1 MGRLAAAAATSAEAQ
16 QREARR
22 APTYNVA
29 GMQLQLTSDE
39 FQVLRDLL
47 SRELGNVKEEV
58 YRTDSPE
65 YKRLVKV
72 REASILSLLAK
83 LQDNTARA

>member
-1 MGRLAAAAATSAEAQ
+1 
-16 QREARR
+16 
-22 APTYNVA
+22 
-29 GMQLQLTSDE
+29 MQLQLTSDE
-39 FQVLRDLL
+39 LEVLRDLL

-72 REASILSLLAK
+72 REANILSLLAK
-83 LQDNTARA
+83 LQDNAARA

>member
-1 MGRLAAAAATSAEAQ
+1 
-16 QREARR
+16 
-22 APTYNVA
+22 VA
-29 GMQLQLTSDE
+29 GMQLQLTSE
-39 FQVLRDLL
+39 ELEVLRDLL

>member
-1 MGRLAAAAATSAEAQ
+1 MRRLAAAAATSAEVE

-22 APTYNVA
+22 VPTYNVA

-39 FQVLRDLL
+39 LEVLRDLL